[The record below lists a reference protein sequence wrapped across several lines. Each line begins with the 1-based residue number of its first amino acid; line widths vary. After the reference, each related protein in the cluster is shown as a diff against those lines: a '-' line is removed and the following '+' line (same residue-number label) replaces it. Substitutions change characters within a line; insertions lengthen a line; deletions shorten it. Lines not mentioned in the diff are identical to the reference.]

1 MIASHRDLKVWQQ
14 AMDLAEA
21 ACLLA
26 SQLPKLE
33 ARALADQMSRSA
45 ISVPSNIAEGYG
57 RESARSYGQFLKVA
71 RGSLNELETQI
82 LLARRIR
89 LITCDQTVP
98 LLSSIEAVSKMLNA
112 LIRTLRSRQD
122 HAAT

>member
-1 MIASHRDLKVWQQ
+1 
-14 AMDLAEA
+14 
-21 ACLLA
+21 
-26 SQLPKLE
+26 
-33 ARALADQMSRSA
+33 MSRSA

-57 RESARSYGQFLKVA
+57 RESARSYEQFLKVA